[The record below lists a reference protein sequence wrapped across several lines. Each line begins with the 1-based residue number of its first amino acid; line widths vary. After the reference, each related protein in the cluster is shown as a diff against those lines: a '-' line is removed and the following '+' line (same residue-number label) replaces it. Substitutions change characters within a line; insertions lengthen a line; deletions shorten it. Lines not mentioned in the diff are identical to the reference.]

1 MQVLLEHKSR
11 VLEQMI
17 IGYIENLR
25 DKGKAHQTIATL
37 VTAILHFFVTLNDIP
52 LNKRKIT
59 RFIPS
64 DEEGST
70 RFDKAYDIDDILRL
84 LNACDIRTKVIVLLM
99 ASTGMGIGAIEGL
112 RFGHL
117 TSIPEYNLY
126 QIEVYAHSKKWR
138 YVSYCT
144 PECRKAVDA
153 YLNIGAASVKTLQTK
168 RH

>member
-1 MQVLLEHKSR
+1 
-11 VLEQMI
+11 MI

-25 DKGKAHQTIATL
+25 NKGRAHQTIATL

-84 LNACDIRTKVIVLLM
+84 LNACDIRTKAIVLLM

-117 TSIPEYNLY
+117 TSIPEYN
-126 QIEVYAHSKKWR
+126 
-138 YVSYCT
+138 
-144 PECRKAVDA
+144 PD
-153 YLNIGAASVKTLQTK
+153 
-168 RH
+168 

>member
-1 MQVLLEHKSR
+1 
-11 VLEQMI
+11 MI

-25 DKGKAHQTIATL
+25 NKGRAHQTIATL

-64 DEEGST
+64 DEGST

-99 ASTGMGIGAIEGL
+99 ASTGMG
-112 RFGHL
+112 
-117 TSIPEYNLY
+117 
-126 QIEVYAHSKKWR
+126 
-138 YVSYCT
+138 
-144 PECRKAVDA
+144 
-153 YLNIGAASVKTLQTK
+153 
-168 RH
+168 

>member
-1 MQVLLEHKSR
+1 
-11 VLEQMI
+11 MI

-25 DKGKAHQTIATL
+25 DKGRAHQTIATL

-84 LNACDIRTKVIVLLM
+84 NACDIRTKVIVLLM

-112 RFGHL
+112 PFW
-117 TSIPEYNLY
+117 SFNLY
-126 QIEVYAHSKKWR
+126 
-138 YVSYCT
+138 T
-144 PECRKAVDA
+144 
-153 YLNIGAASVKTLQTK
+153 
-168 RH
+168 